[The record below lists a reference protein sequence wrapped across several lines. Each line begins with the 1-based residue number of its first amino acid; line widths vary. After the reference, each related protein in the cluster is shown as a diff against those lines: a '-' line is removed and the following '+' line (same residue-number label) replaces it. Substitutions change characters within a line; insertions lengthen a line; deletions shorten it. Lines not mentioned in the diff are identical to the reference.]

1 MGAKLNR
8 SPVQYLGIATPVGN
22 PPAGQFFY
30 YFKADGNNYRLDS
43 AGNEIQLNVSG
54 NPIRELSTTEG
65 IDGKVVATTNLFT
78 VPVGETAIVTRVD
91 IIPTDVIAF
100 VNRMRAGVG
109 IAAGEDDIMGSMN
122 INGLNQTDEVF
133 SFIPDGVFAVGV
145 AASVI
150 KLGIDTG
157 ANAGTYEVKV
167 MLSGYTFF

>member
-1 MGAKLNR
+1 MSEKAVNLAK
-8 SPVQYLGIATPVGN
+8 QFKGIGTPGDV
-22 PPAGQFFY
+22 PAPGEFFFY
-30 YFKADGNNYRLDS
+30 FKTDGNIYRLNN
-43 AGNEIQLNVSG
+43 AGEEIQLNTTG
-54 NPIRELSTTEG
+54 NPLRELSTTEG

-78 VPVGETAIVTRVD
+78 VPVGETAVVTRID
-91 IIPTDVIAF
+91 IIPTDVVAF

-133 SFIPDGVFAVGV
+133 GFPPDGVFALAPAG
-145 AASVI
+145 SII

-167 MLSGYTFF
+167 ILSGYTF